1 VRALVREL
9 MLGLL
14 PYLPPCPGR
23 RAAVTVLPCHLY
35 HPDVVIVDD
44 VSDEVSIAVCCDGSV
59 MVDDGCDVLPFGC
72 VAVGGGLVVASGE
85 LDGVD
90 AFDYDVG
97 FFTSCES
104 G

>member
-1 VRALVREL
+1 
-9 MLGLL
+9 MFGLL
-14 PYLPPCPGR
+14 PYLLPCTGR
-23 RAAVTVLPCHLY
+23 CAAVAVLPCHLY
-35 HPDVVIVDD
+35 HSNVVIIDD
-44 VSDEVSIAVCCDGSV
+44 VTNEVSISVCCDGSV
-59 MVDDGCDVLPFGC
+59 VVDDGCNVLPLGG
-72 VAVGGGLVVASGE
+72 VALAGGLVVASGE